1 MKDVSVL
8 PSPSVGNTHVRELKT
23 LWGGMVPASHPGE
36 SVCHRGMCVA
46 IRNAFLGGDGA
57 LLSFTAFVPV
67 SIQCHANLVK
77 SVGVYGDL
85 V

>member
-1 MKDVSVL
+1 M
-8 PSPSVGNTHVRELKT
+8 
-23 LWGGMVPASHPGE
+23 
-36 SVCHRGMCVA
+36 A
-46 IRNAFLGGDGA
+46 IRNAFLGGDRA